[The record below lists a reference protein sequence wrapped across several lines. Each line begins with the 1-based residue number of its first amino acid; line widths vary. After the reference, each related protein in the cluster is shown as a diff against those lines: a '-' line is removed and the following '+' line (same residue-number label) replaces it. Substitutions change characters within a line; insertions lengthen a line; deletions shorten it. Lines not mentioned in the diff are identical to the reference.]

1 MQEWEW
7 PDSAG
12 GTLRAGFAGDLCIST
27 LVNKIKKFPRRY
39 SAWQSQ
45 MFATIV

>member
-12 GTLRAGFAGDLCIST
+12 GTLRAGFAGDLAMYINTC
-27 LVNKIKKFPRRY
+27 
-39 SAWQSQ
+39 
-45 MFATIV
+45 